1 MPHDSPARRSAQTAM
16 YHVVEAMVRW
26 IAPVLSF
33 TAEEIHQHV
42 PGERSSSIFFETWY
56 EGLFELDHEESGDAE
71 AGRQRWQ
78 QIISVRDAVSKS
90 IESVRQ
96 DGRAGSSLAVE
107 VDLWLDGEIRDA
119 IDWLGDELR
128 FVLLTSE
135 ASSGDFSAAPAD
147 AENIQ
152 LEGGRLALVVT
163 PSEHEKCVRCW
174 HYRADVGS
182 HRDHP
187 ELCGRCVGNVSGK
200 GETRRI
206 A

>member
-1 MPHDSPARRSAQTAM
+1 M
-16 YHVVEAMVRW
+16 YHVLEAMVRW

-42 PGERSSSIFFETWY
+42 PGKRSGSIFFEIWY
-56 EGLFELDHEESGDAE
+56 EGLFELDDAE
-71 AGRQRWQ
+71 TGRQRWQ
-78 QIISVRDAVSKS
+78 QIIAVRDAVTKS
-90 IESVRQ
+90 IETIRQ

-107 VDLWLDGEIRDA
+107 VELWLDGEIRNA

-128 FVLLTSE
+128 FVLLTSA
-135 ASSGDFSAAPAD
+135 ASCGDFSAAPAD
-147 AENIQ
+147 AENIP

-182 HRDHP
+182 SRDHP
-187 ELCGRCVGNVSGK
+187 ELCGRCVENVVGE